1 MLAFHLQRRSGQC
14 ALHWCCC
21 LKAGWNSS
29 AGVCGAQGGLADPL
43 PANRRAHAGTLAL
56 AACDVQPTRD
66 EAENRSLFMPQVVA
80 QWLGKKPE
88 SESSNDTSS
97 E

>member
-14 ALHWCCC
+14 ASHWCWC
-21 LKAGWNSS
+21 LKAGWNSR

-43 PANRRAHAGTLAL
+43 SANRRAHAGTLAL

-88 SESSNDTSS
+88 RESSNDTSS